1 MEQINVKISRNKDT
15 SYPIL
20 IGDNLLDNAYHYF
33 KQVTNA
39 NRFLIV
45 TNDKVYSLFGD
56 KLKNNMSFSTFILC
70 LDWLYLIDSVK
81 VIERGDV
88 EICLLKD

>member
-1 MEQINVKISRNKDT
+1 MLLPDNVHPELTLYYN
-15 SYPIL
+15 
-20 IGDNLLDNAYHYF
+20 GGVLLGELKKCKRQSIIDLYQN
-33 KQVTNA
+33 V
-39 NRFLIV
+39 
-45 TNDKVYSLFGD
+45 

>member
-1 MEQINVKISRNKDT
+1 MLLPDNVHPELTLYYN
-15 SYPIL
+15 
-20 IGDNLLDNAYHYF
+20 GAVLLEELKKCKRQSIIDLYQN
-33 KQVTNA
+33 V
-39 NRFLIV
+39 
-45 TNDKVYSLFGD
+45 

-70 LDWLYLIDSVK
+70 IDWLYLIDSVK

>member
-1 MEQINVKISRNKDT
+1 MLLPDNV
-15 SYPIL
+15 YPEL
-20 IGDNLLDNAYHYF
+20 TLYYNGGVLLGELKKCKRQSIIDLYQN
-33 KQVTNA
+33 V
-39 NRFLIV
+39 
-45 TNDKVYSLFGD
+45 

>member
-1 MEQINVKISRNKDT
+1 MLLPDNVHPELTLYYN
-15 SYPIL
+15 
-20 IGDNLLDNAYHYF
+20 GAVLLGEL
-33 KQVTNA
+33 KKCKRQS
-39 NRFLIV
+39 IV
-45 TNDKVYSLFGD
+45 DLYQNV

>member
-1 MEQINVKISRNKDT
+1 MLLPDNVHPELTLYYN
-15 SYPIL
+15 
-20 IGDNLLDNAYHYF
+20 GAVLLRELKKCKRQSIIDLYQN
-33 KQVTNA
+33 V
-39 NRFLIV
+39 
-45 TNDKVYSLFGD
+45 

>member
-1 MEQINVKISRNKDT
+1 MLLPDNVHPELTLYYN
-15 SYPIL
+15 
-20 IGDNLLDNAYHYF
+20 GAVLLGELKKCKRQSIIDLYQN
-33 KQVTNA
+33 V
-39 NRFLIV
+39 
-45 TNDKVYSLFGD
+45 